1 MRIAEDGRPV
11 ATEVFQRKG
20 ASVRDARQFVAAVL
34 EEREPPDGL
43 ADTAELV
50 VSELAAN
57 AVLHARA
64 GVFSVTLRS
73 LHDDQVSIAVVDFS
87 HTPPTKTF
95 AADEEGHGRDLALVE
110 AVSQQ
115 WGTDPLRWGK
125 RVCAD
130 LRVPAMAEAPAP
142 GIPIYSSHRAQ
153 VVHVLMLPTVATAV
167 LGGLATRS

>member
-1 MRIAEDGRPV
+1 M

-34 EEREPPDGL
+34 EEWELPDEL
-43 ADTAELV
+43 ADMAELV
-50 VSELAAN
+50 VSELATN

-64 GVFSVTLRS
+64 GVFSVTLRR
-73 LHDDQVSIAVVDFS
+73 LHDDQVRIAVVDFS
-87 HTPPTKTF
+87 HTPPTKTC
-95 AADEEGHGRDLALVE
+95 AADEEDHGRGLALVE

-125 RVCAD
+125 RVWAD
-130 LRVPAMAEAPAP
+130 LQVPAMAETPAP

-153 VVHVLMLPTVATAV
+153 VVYVLILLTVATAV
-167 LGGLATRS
+167 LGGLVTRS